1 MAQIPPQPTTEHI
14 WDPWE
19 RQWLPPNAIRYSQV
33 LNSNGYD
40 PDNYAPGMRD
50 NTPPPTPNITSGSS
64 RGGGAGST
72 YTPAAPSGGGG
83 SSGGSSGNDNLS
95 EFGLS
100 VPSAGAPS
108 GGQGSYAVD
117 PATGNVI
124 PAGPALQGHTR
135 SGGSTIDIP
144 INLYTGWGAGGIGG
158 DSDSL
163 GGMSED
169 DLVDLINTTIG
180 DQFAGIEDIFDT
192 GFDDLIQALMPSEE
206 TSELPPGLTDI
217 DLFQPDVY
225 PTTESESE
233 SESSGTSSSQSSSQN
248 QAASLSQQS
257 GASSAFNQSFS
268 GLNEADR
275 SQLMGAVLPML
286 VQQVGNLPQT
296 IDDYVGN
303 AANMYEGQARTLM
316 GDAMQGL
323 LNNLAGR
330 NMLNSSVAGDAIS
343 KTMGQI
349 FPTFAD
355 KTYQAG
361 MEGANMRLQ
370 MPQILGNLAQL
381 GQFSTGLGGSQS
393 TNLGQSASGSLG
405 TSASTSQSANQSRSA
420 AGSQTANPLAPFEL
434 VADFLLNY

>member
-1 MAQIPPQPTTEHI
+1 MAQIPPQPTPEHI

-50 NTPPPTPNITSGSS
+50 NAPPPTPSITHGSS
-64 RGGGAGST
+64 RGGTAGST
-72 YTPAAPSGGGG
+72 YTPAAPSGAGGSGGG
-83 SSGGSSGNDNLS
+83 SSENDNIS

-117 PATGNVI
+117 PATGNII
-124 PAGPALQGHTR
+124 PAGPALQDHIR

-144 INLYTGWGAGGIGG
+144 INLYTGQNLGGGGAGLGNM
-158 DSDSL
+158 SD
-163 GGMSED
+163 D

-192 GFDDLIQALMPSEE
+192 GFDDLIQALMPAE
-206 TSELPPGLTDI
+206 TPNELPPGLADI

-286 VQQVGNLPQT
+286 VQQVGNLPKN
-296 IDDYVGN
+296 IDDYVTN

-323 LNNLAGR
+323 MNNLAGR

-343 KTMGQI
+343 KTMAQI

-355 KTYQAG
+355 KTFQAG

-393 TNLGQSASGSLG
+393 TNQGQSASGSLG